1 MLLPAIARAIE
12 KLRCRRYGKQMVEI
26 RAPGAKEAR
35 SAYHFSGGCQCGQV
49 RYAITG
55 PLLNPHI
62 CHCRMCQ
69 KAFGNYFAA
78 FVSTARENFR
88 WSRGNP
94 GIFRSSSIVS
104 RYFCS
109 TCGTPLAIADDDS
122 KHIAVAIGSL
132 DNPAA
137 AAPERQ
143 YGIEAMQ
150 PAFATLPTLPGT
162 RTEDNVKPEDLEKL
176 KSLQHPDHD
185 TDHWP

>member
-1 MLLPAIARAIE
+1 MWQSALCHHRPVAQPTHLP
-12 KLRCRRYGKQMVEI
+12 L
-26 RAPGAKEAR
+26 P
-35 SAYHFSGGCQCGQV
+35 
-49 RYAITG
+49 
-55 PLLNPHI
+55 
-62 CHCRMCQ
+62 MCQ

-78 FVSTARENFR
+78 LVGTARENFR
-88 WSRGNP
+88 WTRGNP

-137 AAPERQ
+137 VAPVQQ
-143 YGIEAMQ
+143 YGIEAML
-150 PAFATLPTLPGT
+150 PAFASLPTLPGI
-162 RTEDNVKPEDLEKL
+162 RTEDNIKPEDLEKL